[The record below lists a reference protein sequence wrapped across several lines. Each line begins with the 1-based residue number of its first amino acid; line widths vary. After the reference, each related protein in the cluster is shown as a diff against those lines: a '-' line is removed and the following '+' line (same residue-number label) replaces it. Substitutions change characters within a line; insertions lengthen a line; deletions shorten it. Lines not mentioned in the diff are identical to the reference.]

1 MRRKVVLTY
10 PDNSPFSVCTP
21 NAHGARPRPRGA
33 QRVVRD
39 AGAAPQDVSASSS
52 PRAVLPTAL
61 PALGAQAR
69 AFTSPAH
76 HNAPPPRRSSSRGA
90 RGRKDGGE
98 LPEVRLPDAGGR
110 VQLRLRCRVYGLHGV
125 RQLQADP
132 SGYSAQRS
140 PRRPAGGAEPCRA
153 EVGLRRSQLPRS
165 GACPEAAHR
174 ARA

>member
-1 MRRKVVLTY
+1 MLTY

-76 HNAPPPRRSSSRGA
+76 HNAPPPA
-90 RGRKDGGE
+90 APLLGG
-98 LPEVRLPDAGGR
+98 PGGGKMEENS
-110 VQLRLRCRVYGLHGV
+110 LRCASLTQV
-125 RQLQADP
+125 
-132 SGYSAQRS
+132 
-140 PRRPAGGAEPCRA
+140 GGC
-153 EVGLRRSQLPRS
+153 S
-165 GACPEAAHR
+165 
-174 ARA
+174 